1 MAVLDKGI
9 WYPNKDVHEL
19 AKEDSFHLPEVAE
32 ASRYHL
38 YMSYAC
44 PFAHRPYLVI
54 NLLGLDHVIST
65 SSVAAKRYDDGWL
78 FDNENVDEIN
88 DTHRLVE
95 LYQKA
100 NSNYSG
106 RVTVPLLWDKK
117 ENTIVGDDSSSMAID
132 LATNWL
138 PLAKNPIELV
148 PDTLKGEITSLNDW
162 LHINVNRKVYHV
174 GFATNQSSYDAASEV
189 LFEALEQLNT
199 RLEKSR
205 YLHGEEITLSD
216 LFLLPTLV
224 RFEAIYEVHFKANK
238 KQLKSFEHLY
248 SYMLDLVVIPKIRE
262 TIDLEYMKNHYY
274 FSHKHINPY
283 GIVPS
288 GPEISW

>member
-9 WYPNKDVHEL
+9 WYPNKDAHEL
-19 AKEDSFHLPEVAE
+19 TKEDSFHLPEVAE
-32 ASRYHL
+32 ADRYHL

-54 NLLGLDHVIST
+54 NLLGLDHVMTT
-65 SSVAAKRYDDGWL
+65 SSVAAKRYEDGWL
-78 FDNENVDEIN
+78 FDDENADEIN
-88 DTHRLVE
+88 DTLSLVE
-95 LYQKA
+95 LYKKA
-100 NSNYSG
+100 NANYSG

-117 ENTIVGDDSSSMAID
+117 ENIIVGDDSSSMALD

-148 PDTLKGEITSLNDW
+148 PDNLKGEIISLNDW
-162 LHINVNRKVYHV
+162 LHQHVNRKVYHV
-174 GFATNQSSYDAASEV
+174 GFATNQSSYDTASDE

-199 RLEKSR
+199 RLGKSR
-205 YLHGEEITLSD
+205 YLHGKEISLSD

-224 RFEAIYEVHFKANK
+224 RFEVIYEVHFKANK

-248 SYMLDLVVIPKIRE
+248 KYMLDLVAIPKIKE
-262 TIDLEYMKNHYY
+262 TIDLEYMKVHYY